1 MCELVAAAS
10 ECEHGR
16 MHLWPEAGVVE
27 VLKDDIDEPAGPGE
41 SGRLICTGLVNA
53 DMPLVRYE
61 VMDRA
66 ELSLPSTRCPCE
78 RSIPEAV
85 RILGRCD
92 DVILTADGRRLVQID
107 AIFTPLIRIREAQ
120 IVQEELD
127 HFIIRVVPSEGW
139 SEKDE
144 KMLKD
149 ALIERVGSARVDVV
163 LTRQIERTWAGK
175 FRIIVSKVRNSR
187 SVR

>member
-1 MCELVAAAS
+1 M
-10 ECEHGR
+10 
-16 MHLWPEAGVVE
+16 
-27 VLKDDIDEPAGPGE
+27 
-41 SGRLICTGLVNA
+41 
-53 DMPLVRYE
+53 
-61 VMDRA
+61 
-66 ELSLPSTRCPCE
+66 
-78 RSIPEAV
+78 
-85 RILGRCD
+85 GRCD